1 MLKLEP
7 ILDVDEFGM
16 LPYTTDIDRF
26 LNIKVS
32 IQTIERL
39 KGAEE
44 FWTTDVDSQQT
55 SGFCPAKHQDCDFE
69 AFLSLLDVQHTVVK
83 MKAPQTGETVC
94 LTTPEKLNSY
104 FRSVFAH
111 RELFR

>member
-7 ILDVDEFGM
+7 MLDVDEFGM

-26 LNIKVS
+26 LDIKVS
-32 IQTIERL
+32 IQT

-44 FWTTDVDSQQT
+44 FWITDVDSQQRA
-55 SGFCPAKHQDCDFE
+55 GFCPAKHQDCDFE

-94 LTTPEKLNSY
+94 LTTPEQLNSY
-104 FRSVFAH
+104 FRSVFTH